1 MTDLIV
7 ELSKYLMT
15 LLFAFYTYE
24 CFSSFRGKLTPEK
37 RAKIFKRQ
45 MCLMYLIHLD
55 AFLAIYAVT
64 DDIRMILFYVVQAA
78 FIAVTIS
85 SYRLVYGRASGL
97 LINNM
102 CMLLM
107 IGFIMITRLS
117 FDKAIRQFAIA
128 VGAMVCSLIIPVLI
142 QKVRFLRKMPWLYAA
157 AGIIGLLAVLAFG
170 ITSSGAK
177 ISISIAGISVQP
189 SEFVKIIFVFFV
201 ACMLYENTDL
211 KHVCIATVLA
221 AVHVLILVLSRDLGG
236 ALIFF
241 VPRWW
246 HISCFPTC
254 ACVSWHG
261 RIRSQ
266 ELRMRATRSASPC
279 SPSVPAAGLEWDYT
293 RGCRKRFRWSSRTLS
308 FPPLRRRWAAF
319 LQSVF

>member
-1 MTDLIV
+1 MA
-7 ELSKYLMT
+7 ELLLGVNIDHIAT
-15 LLFAFYTYE
+15 LRNA
-24 CFSSFRGKLTPEK
+24 RGTAYP
-37 RAKIFKRQ
+37 
-45 MCLMYLIHLD
+45 D
-55 AFLAIYAVT
+55 P
-64 DDIRMILFYVVQAA
+64 VQAA

-241 VPRWW
+241 V
-246 HISCFPTC
+246 TYL
-254 ACVSWHG
+254 VM
-261 RIRSQ
+261 
-266 ELRMRATRSASPC
+266 LYVATRKLFYFAGGLLTGC
-279 SPSVPAAGLEWDYT
+279 IAAVVAYQLFSHVRVRVLAWQDPL
-293 RGCRKRFRWSSRTLS
+293 SRIENEGY
-308 FPPLRRRWAAF
+308 
-319 LQSVF
+319 QI

>member
-177 ISISIAGISVQP
+177 ISISLAGISVQP

-211 KHVCIATVLA
+211 KSL
-221 AVHVLILVLSRDLGG
+221 
-236 ALIFF
+236 
-241 VPRWW
+241 
-246 HISCFPTC
+246 
-254 ACVSWHG
+254 
-261 RIRSQ
+261 
-266 ELRMRATRSASPC
+266 
-279 SPSVPAAGLEWDYT
+279 
-293 RGCRKRFRWSSRTLS
+293 K
-308 FPPLRRRWAAF
+308 
-319 LQSVF
+319 VF

>member
-1 MTDLIV
+1 
-7 ELSKYLMT
+7 
-15 LLFAFYTYE
+15 
-24 CFSSFRGKLTPEK
+24 
-37 RAKIFKRQ
+37 
-45 MCLMYLIHLD
+45 
-55 AFLAIYAVT
+55 
-64 DDIRMILFYVVQAA
+64 
-78 FIAVTIS
+78 
-85 SYRLVYGRASGL
+85 
-97 LINNM
+97 
-102 CMLLM
+102 MLLM

-221 AVHVLILVLSRDLGG
+221 AVHVLIPVSYTHLDVYKRQSHRRADASDLYGG
-236 ALIFF
+236 AG
-241 VPRWW
+241 
-246 HISCFPTC
+246 ISDLTERME
-254 ACVSWHG
+254 
-261 RIRSQ
+261 RI
-266 ELRMRATRSASPC
+266 
-279 SPSVPAAGLEWDYT
+279 WN
-293 RGCRKRFRWSSRTLS
+293 
-308 FPPLRRRWAAF
+308 
-319 LQSVF
+319 

>member
-241 VPRWW
+241 VTYLVMLYF
-246 HISCFPTC
+246 S
-254 ACVSWHG
+254 
-261 RIRSQ
+261 
-266 ELRMRATRSASPC
+266 TRN
-279 SPSVPAAGLEWDYT
+279 LFYFD
-293 RGCRKRFRWSSRTLS
+293 
-308 FPPLRRRWAAF
+308 
-319 LQSVF
+319 